1 MKTNIKLF
9 NFLGSP
15 VNLDLLFLLI
25 FLIFPITIS
34 VSIFIS
40 VLIHE
45 MAHAFVANKKG
56 HHVYG
61 ININLFGGSAAINS
75 NIHERDSI
83 PITAAG
89 PISNLILYLIFLTI
103 SLFMNNQF
111 ITDFMYVN
119 LFLLVFNILP
129 IYPMDGGRIVKDFL
143 VWKSRKMNISR
154 REANVISARISMIF
168 SILLVLFSLVNGY
181 LIMAIFGLFL
191 VINLLKPLNNK

>member
-1 MKTNIKLF
+1 MKTNVKLF

-103 SLFMNNQF
+103 SLFVSNQF

-143 VWKSRKMNISR
+143 VWKSRKMDISR

-181 LIMAIFGLFL
+181 LIMAIFGLFFGYQSFKM
-191 VINLLKPLNNK
+191 IKS

>member
-181 LIMAIFGLFL
+181 LIMAIFGLFFGYQSFKT
-191 VINLLKPLNNK
+191 IK